1 MHYHAIDTLWL
12 ACGDAR
18 TMLARH
24 EQLGLTLDKS
34 PDGYSGTLRVGG
46 SHVVFCNK
54 SPSFVMDE
62 AFCRAI
68 AEGRPA
74 FAVGLRIE
82 DPTFLTHLLARNVLV
97 REMEQGVY
105 FVPVAKNAGVNLVL
119 DFRPPRVES
128 APEHRF
134 PLLRMDHLATVTPDL
149 EKTSTYWEETL
160 GLAITGKLATATL
173 LIRQI
178 RLEDV
183 VLELLA
189 ANSADSP
196 IHQRPPGLVS
206 LVSWEVADVDAAAE
220 QARAAGFSPSSP
232 APGPLPGSR
241 ISTIPPAEL
250 GGLTMQLLEWL

>member
-18 TMLARH
+18 TMIARH
-24 EQLGLTLDKS
+24 EQLGLTLDKGE
-34 PDGYSGTLRVGG
+34 DGCAGVLRVGG
-46 SHVVFCNK
+46 SHVLFCRD
-54 SPSFVMDE
+54 SPSYVMDE
-62 AFCRAI
+62 AFRRAI
-68 AEGRPA
+68 ADGRPA
-74 FAVGLRIE
+74 YAVGLRIE
-82 DPTFLTHLLARNVLV
+82 DPSFLANLLARNVLV
-97 REMEQGVY
+97 HEMEQGVY
-105 FVPVAKNAGVNLVL
+105 FVPVARDAGTNLVL

-134 PLLRMDHLATVTPDL
+134 PLLRMDHLAAVTPDL
-149 EKTSTYWEETL
+149 MKASTYWEETL
-160 GLAITGKLATATL
+160 GLAITGKLATANL

-189 ANSADSP
+189 PNSADSP

-241 ISTIPPAEL
+241 ISTIQAGEL

>member
-12 ACGDAR
+12 ACADAGA
-18 TMLARH
+18 MIARH
-24 EQLGLTLDKS
+24 EQLGLTLEKGE
-34 PDGYSGTLRVGG
+34 DGCPGVLRVGG
-46 SHVVFCNK
+46 AHVVFWDR
-54 SPSFVMDE
+54 PPFPATTE
-62 AFCRAI
+62 AFERAV

-82 DPTFLTHLLARNVLV
+82 DPSFLANLLARNVPV
-97 REMEQGVY
+97 RELEQGVY
-105 FVPVAKNAGVNLVL
+105 WVPVAREAGANLML

-134 PLLRMDHLATVTPDL
+134 PLRRMDHLAAVTPEL
-149 EKTSTYWEETL
+149 EKSCTYWEQTL
-160 GLAITGKLATATL
+160 GLPITGKLATATL

-178 RLEDV
+178 RLDDV

-206 LVSWEVADVDAAAE
+206 LISWEVDDVKAASE
-220 QARAAGFSPSSP
+220 QARSAGFSPSAP
-232 APGPLPGSR
+232 AAGPLPGSR
-241 ISTIPPAEL
+241 ISTIPAGEL